1 MVGEPRPHPATGRF
15 IREEEL
21 REPLF
26 TKDHKVRGHVDGRV
40 INAGLAPVDHP
51 ADALRVVDEHMAHV
65 EIAMHHHGEIW
76 PRRIVVEPALPPVE
90 ALVVH
95 HELASDAV
103 NVVGHL
109 LTGLRRC
116 TDEHP
121 RIHGGGNGDGM
132 QGGERGREALREDL
146 RVLRHDPVGRGRTR
160 LDDHRSR
167 VFEHGIGNEL
177 GVGHAPVRHRER
189 QAILEHCQHPRLW
202 FDLRAY
208 LGSARDAQH
217 PPTSIVDGGDHDP
230 IVEPKLIDS
239 QRAMELE
246 PMSGCKCVQLGAL
259 LQS

>member
-1 MVGEPRPHPATGRF
+1 MQTSRVNGLTSGVFAFLVPASCLNQKGSDTRRDNTTFPVVVGEPRPHPATGRF

-121 RIHGGGNGDGM
+121 RIHGGGNG
-132 QGGERGREALREDL
+132 
-146 RVLRHDPVGRGRTR
+146 
-160 LDDHRSR
+160 
-167 VFEHGIGNEL
+167 VFSG
-177 GVGHAPVRHRER
+177 
-189 QAILEHCQHPRLW
+189 
-202 FDLRAY
+202 
-208 LGSARDAQH
+208 
-217 PPTSIVDGGDHDP
+217 
-230 IVEPKLIDS
+230 LI
-239 QRAMELE
+239 
-246 PMSGCKCVQLGAL
+246 
-259 LQS
+259 